1 MTGPLAVW
9 VFLRLLALIY
19 FAAFASLSVQITG
32 LIGGEGILPASE
44 FLDAARARWG
54 SSAWVEVP
62 TLFWLDPSDTMLE
75 AVCYVGMAAALALL
89 LAVFER
95 AALLLCFGLYL
106 SLVSVGQDF
115 TSFQWDMLLLESGF
129 LALFLRLAP
138 SIVVWLYRWLLFR
151 FMLMGGVVKLAS
163 GDPTWRN
170 LTALNYHFETQP
182 LPSPVAWY
190 AHHVPETL
198 LQAATVA
205 VFVIELAVPFLVFS
219 GHRGRLVAAACFL
232 ALQGSIILTG
242 NYTFFNLLTIA
253 LCVFLLDEGDLRR
266 LLGGRFSAGPSSS
279 AAPATRPATYL
290 VGMLAASIL
299 TVCALRLWMDVSRRP
314 PVQPLYT
321 LVRLASNWGIV
332 NAYGP
337 FAVMTTERREIIVEG
352 SRDGIDWLAY
362 EFPYKPG
369 NQFRPLTWN
378 IPHQPRL
385 DWQMWFAA
393 LGDPRRNHWLAAFLR
408 RLKEGSRPVIGLLA
422 DNPFPEA
429 PPRYLRLSIY
439 RYEFTTP
446 GERGYSGAIWRRTR
460 LGRVMPESE

>member
-1 MTGPLAVW
+1 MTGPLAAW

-32 LIGGEGILPASE
+32 LIGAEGILPAAE

-54 SSAWVEVP
+54 GAAWLELP
-62 TLFWLDPSDTMLE
+62 TLFWLDASDDMLV
-75 AVCYVGMAAALALL
+75 AACYVGMAAALALL
-89 LAVFER
+89 LNVFER
-95 AALLLCFGLYL
+95 AALLLCYGLYL

-138 SIVVWLYRWLLFR
+138 SIAVWLYRWLLFR
-151 FMLMGGVVKLAS
+151 FMFMGGVVKLAS
-163 GDPTWRN
+163 GDPAWRN

-182 LPSPVAWY
+182 LPSPLAWY
-190 AHHVPETL
+190 AHHAPATW

-205 VFVIELAVPFLVFS
+205 VFVIELAVPFLVFC
-219 GHRGRLVAAACFL
+219 GRRGRLVAAVCFV

-253 LCVFLLDEGDLRR
+253 LCVFLLDDGDLRR
-266 LLGGRFSAGPSSS
+266 LLGARISEAHAGSTV
-279 AAPATRPATYL
+279 APGRPATYL
-290 VGMLAASIL
+290 VGTLAALIL
-299 TVCALRLWMDVSRRP
+299 TVCALRLWMDINLRP
-314 PVQPLYT
+314 PVQPLYA

-332 NAYGP
+332 NSYGP

-352 SRDGIDWLAY
+352 SRDGIDWLPYA
-362 EFPYKPG
+362 FPYKPG
-369 NQFRPLTWN
+369 KLSRPLTWN

-393 LGDPRRNHWLAAFLR
+393 LGDPRRNEWLAGFLQ
-408 RLKEGSRPVIGLLA
+408 RLKEGSAPVIGLLA

-429 PPRYLRLSIY
+429 PPRHLRLSIY
-439 RYEFTTP
+439 HYEFTAP
-446 GERGYSGAIWRRTR
+446 EERKRNGEIWRRSL
-460 LGRVMPESE
+460 LGRLTPE

>member
-32 LIGGEGILPASE
+32 LIGAEGILPAAE
-44 FLDAARARWG
+44 YLDAARARWG
-54 SSAWVEVP
+54 GSAWLEVP
-62 TLFWLDPSDTMLE
+62 TLFWLDPSDDMLV
-75 AVCYVGMAAALALL
+75 AACYVGMAAALALL

-182 LPSPVAWY
+182 LPSPLAWY
-190 AHHVPETL
+190 AHHAPETL
-198 LQAATVA
+198 LQAATA
-205 VFVIELAVPFLVFS
+205 LVFVIELAVPFLVFC
-219 GHRGRLVAAACFL
+219 GRRGRLVAAACFV

-242 NYTFFNLLTIA
+242 NYTFFNLLTLA

-266 LLGGRFSAGPSSS
+266 LLGARISEVHAGSTD
-279 AAPATRPATYL
+279 APGRPAT
-290 VGMLAASIL
+290 
-299 TVCALRLWMDVSRRP
+299 
-314 PVQPLYT
+314 
-321 LVRLASNWGIV
+321 
-332 NAYGP
+332 
-337 FAVMTTERREIIVEG
+337 
-352 SRDGIDWLAY
+352 
-362 EFPYKPG
+362 
-369 NQFRPLTWN
+369 
-378 IPHQPRL
+378 
-385 DWQMWFAA
+385 
-393 LGDPRRNHWLAAFLR
+393 
-408 RLKEGSRPVIGLLA
+408 
-422 DNPFPEA
+422 
-429 PPRYLRLSIY
+429 
-439 RYEFTTP
+439 
-446 GERGYSGAIWRRTR
+446 
-460 LGRVMPESE
+460 